1 MSIKPQ
7 KSIVWNGKCE
17 YLEEVEHDA
26 DEEADDPADE
36 RLEPDVP
43 PLLKGGGVVEVE
55 VEVEGMNGG
64 GSVSYIDIHIPRP
77 TTY

>member
-43 PLLKGGGVVEVE
+43 PLLKGGVDVE